1 MRIECLGTV
10 ARLVCALAVCGVAI
24 GQEKKEG
31 EKKSGDVITV
41 DKEKKTITM
50 TCRIAPRK
58 LPNLSEVYPI
68 EVIACWAAPKG
79 QKAHETVVVFDAK
92 PSDIHKALES
102 FGLKPGKP
110 ARGEDAKAEGP
121 EVLIFLELPG
131 PGGVTRRVPIERTL
145 VDKKTGKLMPKIKFR
160 FTGSSLKQ
168 PDPAKAEMV
177 YAADLTG
184 TLIGIFPVTDE
195 TVFQTDLTMK
205 DEPVIKLETNTK
217 LLPKEGT
224 EVKLIIQVPESR

>member
-1 MRIECLGTV
+1 MRNNCLGTA
-10 ARLVCALAVCGVAI
+10 ARLVCALALCGVAV

-31 EKKSGDVITV
+31 EKKTGDVITV

-58 LPNLSEVYPI
+58 LPNLNEIYPI

-92 PSDIHKALES
+92 PSDIHKAVES

-121 EVLIFLELPG
+121 EVLIFLE
-131 PGGVTRRVPIERTL
+131 
-145 VDKKTGKLMPKIKFR
+145 
-160 FTGSSLKQ
+160 
-168 PDPAKAEMV
+168 
-177 YAADLTG
+177 
-184 TLIGIFPVTDE
+184 
-195 TVFQTDLTMK
+195 
-205 DEPVIKLETNTK
+205 
-217 LLPKEGT
+217 
-224 EVKLIIQVPESR
+224 